1 MSSLKSSS
9 PGALEE
15 EETNSELFTGL
26 LAERHNDSGTLE
38 SALFNSRDDDYDD
51 DEPEEGMNDTIS
63 SYEAGAFIS
72 PSGCCSN
79 CGKDG
84 CRREPCEKCKELLC
98 LDCIVKYRKGG
109 RILYLCGECAAH
121 YRKWRIRK
129 IIIAISVV
137 VLAGIISLV
146 VYVSTKK

>member
-9 PGALEE
+9 PGALEGE
-15 EETNSELFTGL
+15 ESSNSELFTGL

-38 SALFNSRDDDYDD
+38 SALFNNYNNDDD
-51 DEPEEGMNDTIS
+51 DEVEEGINDTIS
-63 SYEAGAFIS
+63 SYEASAFIS

-109 RILYLCGECAAH
+109 RVLYLCGDCAEH

-129 IIIAISVV
+129 IIIAISIV
-137 VLAGIISLV
+137 VLAAIISLV
-146 VYVSTKK
+146 VYIFTKK